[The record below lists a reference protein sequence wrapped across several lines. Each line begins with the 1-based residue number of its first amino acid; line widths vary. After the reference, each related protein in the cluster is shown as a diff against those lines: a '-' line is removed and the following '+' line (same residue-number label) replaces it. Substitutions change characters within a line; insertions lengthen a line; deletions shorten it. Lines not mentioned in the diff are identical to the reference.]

1 MQDVVRKPPKSPTPE
16 RLEKAA
22 YAYLER
28 YAASREGVRKVL
40 MRRVER
46 AARAGIADREEAT
59 ASVDAVLAKLAAKGL
74 LDDKVYAEG
83 LAGSLAR
90 RGMARG
96 RIAERLKLKGVAR
109 EEIAAA
115 LEAVDETGDDDRA
128 RAIRWAKKKRLGP
141 FGDPAKRAARRMR
154 DIAALARAGFALDL
168 ARKIVDAEMDA
179 LED

>member
-1 MQDVVRKPPKSPTPE
+1 MRKIPKPPTPE

-22 YAYLER
+22 LAYLER

-46 AARAGIADREEAT
+46 AARAGIAERDVAT
-59 ASVDAVLAKLAAKGL
+59 AAVDKVLEKLAAKGL
-74 LDDKVYAEG
+74 LDDRLYAEG
-83 LAGSLAR
+83 LAASLAR
-90 RGMARG
+90 RGLARG

-109 EEIAAA
+109 EEIASA
-115 LEAVDETGDDDRA
+115 LGAVDDSGDDDSA

-154 DIAALARAGFALDL
+154 DIAALARAGFEPEL
-168 ARKIVDAEMDA
+168 ARKIVDADAEA
-179 LED
+179 LEP

>member
-1 MQDVVRKPPKSPTPE
+1 MRKTPKPPTPE

-22 YAYLER
+22 LAYLER

-46 AARAGIADREEAT
+46 AARAGIADREVAT
-59 ASVDAVLAKLAAKGL
+59 QAVETVLAKLAAKGL
-74 LDDKVYAEG
+74 LDDKLYAEG
-83 LAGSLAR
+83 LASSLAR
-90 RGMARG
+90 RGLARA

-115 LEAVDETGDDDRA
+115 LGAVDDTGDDDRA

-141 FGDPAKRAARRMR
+141 FGDPAKRATRRMR
-154 DIAALARAGFALDL
+154 DIAALARAGFEPDL
-168 ARKIVDAEMDA
+168 ARRIVDADADA
-179 LED
+179 LDG